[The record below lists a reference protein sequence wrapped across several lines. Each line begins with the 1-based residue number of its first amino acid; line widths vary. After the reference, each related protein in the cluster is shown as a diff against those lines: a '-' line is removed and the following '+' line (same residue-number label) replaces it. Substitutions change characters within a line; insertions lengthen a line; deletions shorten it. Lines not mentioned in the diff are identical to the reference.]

1 MSDSYKEYISPII
14 KILTV
19 FLLGCSLLMSSL
31 AWSEVA
37 TATDEN
43 TDAVVVGKI
52 IKDQQQ
58 TSQNQTATKDNTETT
73 VQSPQIA
80 NDMAEGESIRGLPT
94 LNEPVIDQANV
105 LTESQKQAISQRI
118 LALHEQGK
126 AQIGVV
132 IVSTTGQEDIF
143 DFAMRVAEKW
153 QLGSAKQD
161 NGLLMAIAVN
171 DSRIQILTGYG
182 LEGVIPDI
190 VASRIIRN
198 QITPYFKQAQ
208 YAQGIEAGLVEI
220 ERILNMDPEV
230 AQKAAQ
236 ELKERHEQALHKQQA
251 KEKTFSTALFI
262 LIAGIIGSFIF
273 GKGLSAS
280 TAAVAGTVAGL
291 VNGAGLVTSLLI
303 GGGIFFLLIT
313 AIAQTIFQLF
323 LASAGRG
330 GGGGRGGGFGGGGG
344 FSGGGGGFGGGGA
357 SGSW

>member
-19 FLLGCSLLMSSL
+19 FLFGCSVLMSSL
-31 AWSEVA
+31 TWSEVV

-94 LNEPVIDQANV
+94 LNEPVVDQAN
-105 LTESQKQAISQRI
+105 LLSASEKQAISQRI
-118 LALHEQGK
+118 LKLHEQGK

-132 IVSTTGQEDIF
+132 IVPTTGQEDIF

-171 DSRIQILTGYG
+171 DRRIQILTGYG

-236 ELKERHEQALHKQQA
+236 ELKERHEKALHEQQA
-251 KEKTFSTALFI
+251 KEKTFSTGLFI
-262 LIAGIIGSFIF
+262 LIAGIIGSFIV

>member
-1 MSDSYKEYISPII
+1 MSDSYKKY
-14 KILTV
+14 
-19 FLLGCSLLMSSL
+19 FSSL
-31 AWSEVA
+31 TLLQALLVCFGMLFSSVTWSEVA

-43 TDAVVVGKI
+43 AEAVVGKI
-52 IKDQQQ
+52 IQNQQPP
-58 TSQNQTATKDNTETT
+58 SQNQTATKANATETT
-73 VQSPQIA
+73 VPSPQIA

-94 LNEPVIDQANV
+94 LNSPVVDQANI
-105 LTESQKQAISQRI
+105 LTESQKQEISQRI
-118 LALHEQGK
+118 LALHQQGN

-132 IVSTTGQEDIF
+132 IVPTTGQEDIF
-143 DFAMRVAEKW
+143 DFAMRIAEKW
-153 QLGSAKQD
+153 QLGSTKQD

-171 DSRIQILTGYG
+171 DHRIQILTGYG

-198 QITPYFKQAQ
+198 HITPYFKQAQ
-208 YAQGIEAGLVEI
+208 YAQGIDAGLIEI
-220 ERILNMDPEV
+220 ERILNMDPEI

-236 ELKERHEQALHKQQA
+236 ELKERQEKALHEQQA

-262 LIAGIIGSFIF
+262 LIAGIIGSFIV
-273 GKGLSAS
+273 GKPLSAS

-313 AIAQTIFQLF
+313 AIAQTIFQLI
-323 LASAGRG
+323 LSSAGR

-344 FSGGGGGFGGGGA
+344 YSGGGGGFGGGGA